1 MSDEALTTA
10 IRRVMVRLLPLLLLM
25 YVIAFL
31 DRVNIGFAKEEFQA
45 HAGISDAAYAL
56 GAGLFFVGYA
66 LFEVPSN
73 VIMQRVGA
81 RWWMCRIMVTWGVI
95 SAAMALVTDETLFYV
110 LRFLLGLAEAG
121 FFPGVILFITYWVP
135 HAYRARCNAMFYF
148 GIPLASVLGG
158 PLSGALLAVRKR
170 FDAVGIAV
178 LAEVTALGGGVFRDL
193 VIGAVPPVAFTDMQ
207 YFLTPFAAAA
217 LAFFWHPRLARIR

>member
-1 MSDEALTTA
+1 MHYDPDALCPTC
-10 IRRVMVRLLPLLLLM
+10 RRKGARGNSLAVPIIGDRVLLEGESGHLLGLAALVYMLPL
-25 YVIAFL
+25 V
-31 DRVNIGFAKEEFQA
+31 
-45 HAGISDAAYAL
+45 
-56 GAGLFFVGYA
+56 LFFVGYA

-158 PLSGALLAVRKR
+158 PLSGALLELDGTA
-170 FDAVGIAV
+170 GIAGWQWMFAV
-178 LAEVTALGGGVFRDL
+178 EGLLACVVGVW
-193 VIGAVPPVAFTDMQ
+193 
-207 YFLTPFAAAA
+207 
-217 LAFFWHPRLARIR
+217 AFFHLDDGPADASWLSPAEREALRVVLEREAHQQRRHG